1 MNAAIPNKTTRAMLK
16 LDVLRV
22 MKEKAIANPYA
33 FLTAHGFTH
42 HTAYRLA
49 KGKPA
54 SISLGHLEK
63 LCRILLCEPHDLL
76 AYTRDSSVL
85 AANDHLAFLERKEAV
100 NMHAIIS
107 TLTHRQM
114 LELTAEI
121 AERYRKAS

>member
-1 MNAAIPNKTTRAMLK
+1 MNAAFPNKTPRAMLK
-16 LDVLRV
+16 LDVIRV
-22 MKEKAIANPYA
+22 MKEKAIAKPYT

-42 HTAYRLA
+42 HTAYRLTN
-49 KGKPA
+49 GRPA
-54 SISLGHLEK
+54 SISLSHLEK

-85 AANDHLAFLERKEAV
+85 AANDHLAFLERKESV
-100 NMHAIIS
+100 NMHAIIN

-114 LELTAEI
+114 VELAAEI